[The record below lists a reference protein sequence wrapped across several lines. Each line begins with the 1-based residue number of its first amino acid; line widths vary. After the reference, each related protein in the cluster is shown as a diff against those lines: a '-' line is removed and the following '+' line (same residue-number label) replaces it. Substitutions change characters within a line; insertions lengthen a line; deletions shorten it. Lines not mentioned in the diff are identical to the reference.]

1 MSEYT
6 LQIIATILMAFL
18 SAFCYRLGGLGKDQ
32 AKQQIPWCP
41 AWLINSKTRDVGC
54 SLLTIIWVYLFCPHV
69 AWYLYLL
76 SFGLMWGALST
87 YWDFINGE
95 DNFWL
100 SGFGVGLA
108 MFPIAIGSGQWVG
121 FGVRAVVLAVLMGAW
136 CIIFKNDWVEE
147 LGRGAFKVS
156 TLPLLLI
163 R

>member
-1 MSEYT
+1 MGEYG
-6 LQIIATILMAFL
+6 LQIIATILMSCI
-18 SAFCYRLGGLGKDQ
+18 SAVAYRLGGLSKEQ
-32 AKQQIPWCP
+32 AKKQIPWIP

-108 MFPIAIGSGQWVG
+108 LFPIAIGSGQWVG

-147 LGRGAFKVS
+147 LGRGAFIVL